1 MVAYK
6 SVVALLVASSSACF
20 IAMWSSLPGTGAVCL
35 KVGADD
41 PYDAGESL
49 CSYAGLEI
57 GGPFLA
63 PLPRELFL
71 DWQAVE
77 TCC

>member
-1 MVAYK
+1 M
-6 SVVALLVASSSACF
+6 CHCGP
-20 IAMWSSLPGTGAVCL
+20 SLPGGAVLL

-71 DWQAVE
+71 DWQLRHAVE
-77 TCC
+77 GARYDFQQT